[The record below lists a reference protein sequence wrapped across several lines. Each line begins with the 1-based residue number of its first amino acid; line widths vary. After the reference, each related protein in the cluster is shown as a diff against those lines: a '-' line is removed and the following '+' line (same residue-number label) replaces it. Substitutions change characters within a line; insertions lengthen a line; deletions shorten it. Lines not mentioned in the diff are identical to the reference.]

1 MSHDVPVSESALE
14 DTWREI
20 NDVLSDVARLSQSD
34 VGSDEFFTEFVDVC
48 VQTLAGIA
56 GCVWLKQRN
65 ESLILRYHSNFSK
78 TGLTV
83 SSDSPDDRLHAQLL
97 QRVLSESTG
106 QGLALPP
113 HVAAEGESQAL
124 HNPTTHLLL
133 LSPITINGETTG
145 LVEVFQR
152 ANASHAASQGF
163 LRFLD
168 SVAQLAADFIRNS
181 RFREMK
187 LQADVAARFEQF
199 TQRIHEG
206 LDVRRTA
213 MMIANEGRNVVGCDR
228 VSVALLRGNRCRMSA
243 VSGVDSID
251 RRSNLVRAAES
262 LMQPVTKTR
271 QEFWY
276 GDEHGLGS
284 NTNKL
289 PSQIA
294 KPLAKFLDES
304 PARELAVIPLIK
316 PASEKASAK
325 QPRGKPNRPPRAIAV
340 LLVERFEPVEDTLLE
355 ARVASVSRQSALALS
370 NATEHS
376 NLPFLPLIRLLQAI
390 GFRFT
395 LRQLPRTLVVLTL
408 MISAVLALIFVPADF
423 TIDGRGELQPAE
435 RRAVFATSTGIV
447 EVLSEKLAGDNPMP
461 DVNKGD
467 FLIQLADSKIDFDY
481 ARVDG
486 ELKTARASL
495 LTKQIQ
501 RRNLRPNNPNVRDLM
516 DQLSAQETELEVEI
530 TGLEAQLA
538 ILVRLRKELKLV
550 SPITGRVMTW
560 QPSKVLDNKPVQQG
574 DRLLDIA
581 NVAGKWVLEIRVAD
595 QNIGHVKQARREL
608 KPDLDVSFVLA
619 TNPDVTLKGTVL
631 SIADETRHH
640 EEDGPTVLVTVSID
654 RDAIPLG
661 QLRMGATVI
670 PHIQCGQRAIGYV
683 WFHELIYAF
692 KTRILF

>member
-1 MSHDVPVSESALE
+1 
-14 DTWREI
+14 
-20 NDVLSDVARLSQSD
+20 VLFRS
-34 VGSDEFFTEFVDVC
+34 
-48 VQTLAGIA
+48 
-56 GCVWLKQRN
+56 
-65 ESLILRYHSNFSK
+65 
-78 TGLTV
+78 
-83 SSDSPDDRLHAQLL
+83 
-97 QRVLSESTG
+97 
-106 QGLALPP
+106 LALPP